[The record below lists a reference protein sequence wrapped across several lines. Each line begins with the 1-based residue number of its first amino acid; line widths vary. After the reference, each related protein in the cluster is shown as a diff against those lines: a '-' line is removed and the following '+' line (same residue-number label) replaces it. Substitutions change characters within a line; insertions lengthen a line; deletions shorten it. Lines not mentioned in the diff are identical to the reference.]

1 MPATMTIKAMTIIS
15 VRDFL
20 GFVVASGFDDTVG
33 LEVTTFLVLVVDAL
47 GVVDAFLTII
57 IIV

>member
-1 MPATMTIKAMTIIS
+1 MPATMTIKAMIIIS

-20 GFVVASGFDDTVG
+20 GFVVVSGFDDTVG